1 MDREKIMFIE
11 LHAPYI
17 NIYRSRSPKS
27 VSKWR
32 KSEVNYV
39 C

>member
-1 MDREKIMFIE
+1 MFIE

-32 KSEVNYV
+32 KK
-39 C
+39 